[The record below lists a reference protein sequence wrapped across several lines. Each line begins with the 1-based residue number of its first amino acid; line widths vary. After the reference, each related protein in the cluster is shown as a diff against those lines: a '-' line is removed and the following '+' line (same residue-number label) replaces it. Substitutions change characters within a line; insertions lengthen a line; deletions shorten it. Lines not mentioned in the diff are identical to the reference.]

1 VRNFSND
8 YGKKGGRI
16 LASEAEAPVVG
27 GPGSG
32 NRYRFGSKQRVE
44 DCLSL
49 DVRSWRREGV
59 LEPGRFANLTW
70 HPRGRETSSIG
81 VRTLHG
87 VVELSYSVRSG
98 GASGRKED
106 VRYTVPLTW
115 TPCNFG
121 GSRPWFVCPGRV
133 NGVACGRRVAKL
145 YLRHRYFLCRHCH
158 DLTYASRQ
166 DTDRDAAL
174 RKCRRIRW
182 KLGGSA
188 DLTEPFPKRPKGMHL
203 RTYVRLIAEYGK
215 AYEKFIRALTED
227 AERLTARVLGGPR
240 GKP

>member
-1 VRNFSND
+1 
-8 YGKKGGRI
+8 
-16 LASEAEAPVVG
+16 
-27 GPGSG
+27 
-32 NRYRFGSKQRVE
+32 
-44 DCLSL
+44 
-49 DVRSWRREGV
+49 
-59 LEPGRFANLTW
+59 LTW

-81 VRTLHG
+81 VRALHG
-87 VVELSYSVRSG
+87 AVELSYSVRSG

-106 VRYTVPLTW
+106 VRYTVP
-115 TPCNFG
+115 
-121 GSRPWFVCPGRV
+121 
-133 NGVACGRRVAKL
+133 
-145 YLRHRYFLCRHCH
+145 RHCH

-174 RKCRRIRW
+174 RMCRRIRW

-215 AYEKFIRALTED
+215 AYEKFIGALTED